1 MQDLELPPHITQHVF
16 LPRGMEWPFN
26 CGIDLCNQILYLASW
41 LVILSSQGAKE
52 TVLGRSPSCLCA
64 SCQRM
69 LHSLYWEEM
78 SPSINLLVVD
88 DLQNMVWVRQSTFIL
103 SLRNGAEMYVDTV
116 SVTDVTGVPIAYT

>member
-1 MQDLELPPHITQHVF
+1 
-16 LPRGMEWPFN
+16 
-26 CGIDLCNQILYLASW
+26 
-41 LVILSSQGAKE
+41 
-52 TVLGRSPSCLCA
+52 
-64 SCQRM
+64 M